1 MNTSSINHRP
11 ATVVV
16 VAGLASALLA
26 VGVASAHAIPDPDD
40 PPPAIVDR
48 TVHNNGTYVERACF
62 MQPLTW
68 NEALDGPLPRCY
80 TYVP

>member
-11 ATVVV
+11 TVLAAAT
-16 VAGLASALLA
+16 GLAGVLLT
-26 VGVASAHAIPDPDD
+26 VTGNGAHAIPEPIDPA
-40 PPPAIVDR
+40 PAADR
-48 TVHNNGTYVERACF
+48 TVHTDNRYIERACF

-68 NEALDGPLPRCY
+68 NDALDGPLPRCY

>member
-1 MNTSSINHRP
+1 MNTSAINHRP
-11 ATVVV
+11 IV
-16 VAGLASALLA
+16 VAAATGLASALLA
-26 VGVASAHAIPDPDD
+26 VSVASAHAIPEPIDPS
-40 PPPAIVDR
+40 PVEDR
-48 TVHNNGTYVERACF
+48 TVHTNDNYVERACF